1 MDWPAAYV
9 VGTSAFVAIYV
20 LKMAPRHLLRH
31 CAVVTV
37 LGYVWMAVEGV
48 VAGVSNKTIAIH
60 DTGFILTQPL
70 YNWLA
75 SQDPVVLH
83 GLSFMN
89 TLLCQIL
96 SCGVVVY
103 EGIFCD
109 NVGLGY
115 GFTLIHLLRQICG
128 GCTLLPTPPELL
140 KSPWDFPNA
149 VSGDYIFL
157 FSGHQAVYAM
167 YSTWLFMQRR
177 YFACLVSVVLAA
189 ISCLFM
195 VVTRGHYTLDLTIG
209 TFVGV
214 VAAVHQDSLEAVA
227 RCLVGP
233 TKSASTGTKTPE
245 KRS

>member
-1 MDWPAAYV
+1 MDWPAVYV
-9 VGTSAFVAIYV
+9 IGTSALVAGYV
-20 LKMAPRHLLRH
+20 LMQGPRHLLRH

-37 LGYVWMAVEGV
+37 LGYLWMAIEGV
-48 VAGVSNKTIAIH
+48 VAGAASKTVAIH

-70 YNWLA
+70 YDWLA
-75 SQDPVVLH
+75 RQDVAVLH
-83 GLSFMN
+83 GFSFIN

-96 SCGVVVY
+96 SGGVVVY

-128 GCTLLPTPPELL
+128 VCTLLPTPPQLL

-149 VSGDYIFL
+149 VSGNYIFL

-177 YFACLVSVVLAA
+177 YFACFVSVVLAV

-214 VAAVHQDSLEAVA
+214 VAAVHQSSLESLAGF
-227 RCLVGP
+227 LVGP
-233 TKSASTGTKTPE
+233 TKSSAKTLE